1 MIILCVVKQC
11 LIKEEIIMTCIQRS
25 KFNCDDCAVKN
36 KEKIPIFTD
45 QKSLIHYVN
54 PDNVICITQTTFC
67 KHKLS
72 FSYPGVCVLPLDSSQ
87 KEHLI
92 LNTVQLVSGGIYR
105 SFNLSSTKTTFYK
118 KLGCGDELFNLES
131 ISNGSIIEFTS
142 YVLYN
147 NEERIQTVCAFV
159 DNVNTSNNDQYK
171 LEKLCGKYYV
181 LKVKPLLTKRAV
193 A

>member
-1 MIILCVVKQC
+1 MIS
-11 LIKEEIIMTCIQRS
+11 IQRS
-25 KFNCDDCAVKN
+25 KFYCDDCADCAIKN

-54 PDNVICITQTTFC
+54 PDNVICVTQTTFC

-87 KEHLI
+87 REHLI
-92 LNTVQLVSGGIYR
+92 LNTVQLASGGIYR
-105 SFNLSSTKTTFYK
+105 SFKLSSTKTTFYK
-118 KLGCGDELFNLES
+118 KLGCSDELFNFES

-147 NEERIQTVCAFV
+147 NEERIQTVHAFV
-159 DNVNTSNNDQYK
+159 DTINNSNNDVYK
-171 LEKLCGKYYV
+171 LEKLYGTYYV
-181 LKVKPLLTKRAV
+181 LTVKPLLTKRAL